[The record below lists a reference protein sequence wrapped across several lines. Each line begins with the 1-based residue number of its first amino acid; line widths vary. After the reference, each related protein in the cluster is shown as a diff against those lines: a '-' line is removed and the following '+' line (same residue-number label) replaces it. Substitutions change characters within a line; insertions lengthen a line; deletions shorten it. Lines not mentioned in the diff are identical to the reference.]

1 MTPERWRQIEDLFHG
16 ARALPPDERAA
27 WLAAAC
33 ADDADLRREVAS
45 LLAQEDGTLLREG
58 LAAAASVVMPPPRT
72 NHEGRV
78 LGPYILG
85 DLLGSGGMGDVYRAR
100 DERLRRDVAIKLL
113 PDAVAASPER
123 LARFEREARVL
134 GALNHP
140 HIGAI
145 HGLEQSDG
153 LRGLVLELIEGPT
166 LKERLDRGALSIED
180 SLRIARQVA
189 DALHAAHRKG
199 IVHRDL
205 KPSNIAL
212 SDRGVVKVLDFGIA
226 KIDDADV
233 AGEPSV
239 VATREGLVLG
249 TVAYMSPEQARGR
262 PVDKRT
268 DIWAFGC
275 VLYEMLTGARP
286 FPGDTTADVLGAV
299 TGREPDWTALPAGT
313 PRRVRDLLR
322 RCLAKD
328 PDRRL
333 HDIADARIEIDDAL
347 ADPGTP
353 DEQEA
358 AARFSRRGAP
368 MALWALSTLVILAGL
383 TAAWMAWRASD
394 SPANGERGVGLWRV
408 ALPLPEG
415 VSVFEIGRGSSV
427 AVSPDGRRIA
437 YVGIVNG
444 QRRLYVRSLDDSNDR
459 MLPGTDDAT
468 SPFFSPDGQWIGYI
482 EGTPVGSLKKVS
494 FDGGDPHTV
503 LDARPGTPPGF
514 AVSGG
519 WWASDE
525 TIVVSV
531 ENPGARGFWQLAATG
546 GTPRRIAERPR
557 DEGGM
562 GWPQLLDR
570 GDALIYTS
578 SVLPGFGGSRIVVRR
593 LPDGEPKTLVERAVY
608 GRVVT
613 TGSGRSYLVYA
624 RAEGLEAAAFDPV
637 SLSLTGPSVP
647 MLPGVQT
654 NLSNGALFSVSRSG
668 LLAYVP
674 GGLTELYKT
683 AVWVDREG
691 RETEIGV
698 IRGLGFQYRLSPDGH
713 RIVMPIVGEAER
725 DLAVADL
732 VEGGQRRITFGGI
745 HHMPVWTRDE
755 RRIIYAKSA
764 EDSRGNLFMKSAGPS
779 EHEEQLAQSPHN
791 QIPGSVSPDGRWLA
805 YSEDIPERSRDIFL
819 MSLEKPYDR
828 RPLIS
833 TPMGDMKP
841 AFSPDGRWLAYQSGG
856 TDTFEIYLASVEGD
870 QQHIPVSRGPG
881 WNPLWSR
888 DGRELYYRTTNPE
901 QGGDMMVVSIDT
913 SGPEPRI
920 AKPRLLFPSPYQG
933 EGDIGPDGRF
943 LLLKF
948 TRQES
953 PTRVIPLIFNW
964 FEELEAKVP
973 HPLSSPR

>member
-16 ARALPPDERAA
+16 ARALPPEERAA

-33 ADDADLRREVAS
+33 ADDADLRQEVAS

-58 LAAAASVVMPPPRT
+58 LAAAASIVMPPPPRA
-72 NHEGRV
+72 NHEGRT
-78 LGPYILG
+78 LGPYTLG
-85 DLLGSGGMGDVYRAR
+85 PLLGSGGMGDVYRAR
-100 DERLRRDVAIKLL
+100 DERLGRDVAIKLL
-113 PDAVAASPER
+113 PDAVAASPDR

-145 HGLEQSDG
+145 HGLEQTDG

-166 LKERLDRGALSIED
+166 LKERLDRGALPLED
-180 SLRIARQVA
+180 SLRTARQIA
-189 DALHAAHRKG
+189 DALQAAHRKG

-212 SDRGVVKVLDFGIA
+212 SDRAVAKVLDFGIA
-226 KIDDADV
+226 KFDDSDV
-233 AGEPSV
+233 PGEPSV

-249 TVAYMSPEQARGR
+249 TVAYMSPEQARGFA
-262 PVDKRT
+262 VDKRT

-368 MALWALSTLVILAGL
+368 MALWAIATLMTLAAS
-383 TAAWMAWRASD
+383 TAAWMVWRGSDGPASR
-394 SPANGERGVGLWRV
+394 ERGVVR
-408 ALPLPEG
+408 AARAAIPLPEG

-427 AVSPDGRRIA
+427 AVSPDGTRIA
-437 YVGIVNG
+437 YVGIANG
-444 QRRLYVRSLDDSNDR
+444 HRRLYVRSLDDSNDR
-459 MLPGTDDAT
+459 VLLGTDDAT
-468 SPFFSPDGQWIGYI
+468 SPFFSPDGRWIGYI
-482 EGTPVGSLKKVS
+482 EGRPAGSLKKVS
-494 FDGGDPHTV
+494 FDGGDPITI
-503 LDARPGTPPGF
+503 LDGTPGTPPGF

-519 WWASDE
+519 WWAADD

-531 ENPGARGFWQLAATG
+531 ANPDMRGVWRLAATG
-546 GTPRRIAERPR
+546 GTPSRIVEA
-557 DEGGM
+557 EGGM

-578 SVLPGFGGSRIVVRR
+578 SVHPGFDGSRIVVQP
-593 LPDGEPKTLVERAVY
+593 LDGEPKTLVERAVY

-637 SLSLTGPSVP
+637 TLSLTGPAVP
-647 MLPGVQT
+647 VLPGVQT
-654 NLSNGALFSVSRSG
+654 NLSGGAFFSVSRGG

-674 GGLTELYKT
+674 GGLTELDKT
-683 AVWVDREG
+683 AVWVDRDG

-698 IRGLGFQYRLSPDGH
+698 IRGLSFEYRLSPDGL
-713 RIVMPIVGEAER
+713 RLVTPGLGRPSR
-725 DLAVADL
+725 DLLLADL
-732 VEGGQRRITFGGI
+732 AEPGLRQITFGGI
-745 HHMPVWTRDE
+745 HHMPVWTPDG
-755 RRIIYAKSA
+755 RIIYAKGSP
-764 EDSRGNLFMKSAGPS
+764 RNLFIKSASPS
-779 EHEEQLAQSPHN
+779 EDEERLAESPHD
-791 QIPGSVSPDGRWLA
+791 QHPGSVSRDGRWLA

-841 AFSPDGRWLAYQSGG
+841 AFSPDGRWLAYMSGG
-856 TDTFEIYLASVEGD
+856 TDTFEIYLASVDGD
-870 QQHIPVSRGPG
+870 QRHIPLSKGPG

-888 DGRELYYRTTNPE
+888 NGREVYYRSINPE
-901 QGGDMMVVSIDT
+901 QGGDMMVVSVDT
-913 SGPEPRI
+913 SGPEPRTG
-920 AKPRLLFPSPYQG
+920 KPRVLFPSPYQG
-933 EGDIGPDGRF
+933 EGDVGPDGRF
-943 LLLKF
+943 LLLRF
-948 TRQES
+948 RQES
-953 PTRVIPLIFNW
+953 PTRFIQLIFNW